1 MAIEGLGILIE
12 MVCCR
17 WGDHC
22 GGVLVNLRRQHG
34 GGGDLGD
41 AAAVSLPVRLVS
53 KQMPIRHTDLGRMLV
68 VIWSLHSKTAPPT
81 AAKCS
86 SFQNSERP
94 PEDLILPGALGE
106 AQTERQP
113 HARLLCS
120 LALERDTARALGT
133 SGSLGT
139 FT

>member
-1 MAIEGLGILIE
+1 MAIAGLGILIE

-17 WGDHC
+17 WGDHR

-68 VIWSLHSKTAPPT
+68 VIWSLHSKTPPQLPQSAAPSKILRGHLRT
-81 AAKCS
+81 S
-86 SFQNSERP
+86 SSLEP
-94 PEDLILPGALGE
+94 WEKP
-106 AQTERQP
+106 RQ
-113 HARLLCS
+113 
-120 LALERDTARALGT
+120 
-133 SGSLGT
+133 SGSPMLDYSVPLHLNET
-139 FT
+139 QLEH